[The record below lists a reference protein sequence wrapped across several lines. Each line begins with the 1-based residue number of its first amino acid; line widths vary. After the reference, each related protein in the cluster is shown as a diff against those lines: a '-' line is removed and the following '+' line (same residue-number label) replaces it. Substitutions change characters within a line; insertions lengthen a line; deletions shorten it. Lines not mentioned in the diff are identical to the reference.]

1 MYYPIFSRDI
11 ERFLGKPIT
20 LIGKVINIKAFKKYI
35 DIQLLDPS
43 GYCIV
48 RSFEPINI
56 PIFSSVLIVGT
67 VREFKG
73 EKYVALKYYSILSP
87 EEEIFW
93 RSEHLFIYKKI
104 IASTAPKIT
113 SKTVSSTKKE
123 EKILGGEIPTSIK
136 SGKNIR
142 NIIIE
147 AIERLDKGDGASID
161 AIIEYT
167 RLDRKTVEKVIEEL
181 LAIGEIYEVSLG
193 KLKILK

>member
-1 MYYPIFSRDI
+1 MYYPIFSKDI
-11 ERFLGKPIT
+11 ERFLGRPVI
-20 LIGKVINIKAFKKYI
+20 LIGKVIDIKAFKKYI

-48 RSFEPINI
+48 RSFEPIDI
-56 PIFSSVLIVGT
+56 PIFSSVLIAGT

-93 RSEHLFIYKKI
+93 RAKHLSMYKKI
-104 IASTAPKIT
+104 IVSAISKIT
-113 SKTVSSTKKE
+113 SKSLSNTEKE
-123 EKILGGEIPTSIK
+123 EKILAEEISTSIK

-142 NIIIE
+142 NMIIE
-147 AIERLDKGDGASID
+147 AIEKLDKGDGVSID
-161 AIIEYT
+161 AIVDYT
-167 RLDRKTVEKVIEEL
+167 GLDRETVEKVIEEL

>member
-11 ERFLGKPIT
+11 EKFLGKPVT
-20 LIGKVINIKAFKKYI
+20 LIGKVIKMKVFKKYI

-48 RSFEPINI
+48 RSFESIDI

-73 EKYVALKYYSILSP
+73 KKYVALKYYSVLSP

-93 RSEHLFIYKKI
+93 RINHLFMYKKI
-104 IASTAPKIT
+104 NIGTISKRNLKNTNSIREEIVTSTE
-113 SKTVSSTKKE
+113 SS
-123 EKILGGEIPTSIK
+123 IINK
-136 SGKNIR
+136 SGKKIR
-142 NIIIE
+142 NMVIE
-147 AIERLDKGDGASID
+147 AIDKLDRGSGVSIED
-161 AIIEYT
+161 ITAYT
-167 RLDRKTVEKVIEEL
+167 GLDRKIVERVIEEL